1 MTIDEILNIDS
12 NSIVKLSDKELRQI
26 TTQLG
31 SAVNKRIQRLENKDI
46 KSPAYSSIM
55 NNGGAISVK
64 GKTRN
69 QVLKEFIRAKSF
81 ASSNTSTV
89 RGAISTY
96 NKTANKIFGKKAVG
110 YSELSKEEKEEYWE
124 RFHKLKEYMSAKGFV
139 YEKGSKGARTLAR
152 MTLNRYNK
160 GKDEEDTFNEIE
172 DYLQKKSKENA
183 EVIASFEEPIFRG
196 GNN

>member
-1 MTIDEILNIDS
+1 MTIDEILKINSD
-12 NSIVKLSDKELRQI
+12 SIVKLSDKELRQL

-31 SAVNKRIQRLENKDI
+31 SAVNKRIKRLENKDI
-46 KSPAYSSIM
+46 KSPAYFSIM

-69 QVLKEFIRAKSF
+69 QVLKEFIRAKNF
-81 ASSNTSTV
+81 ASSVTSTV
-89 RGAISTY
+89 KGAITTY
-96 NKTANKIFGKKAVG
+96 NKIANKIFGKKADD
-110 YSELSKEEKEEYWE
+110 YSDLTKKEKEEFWD
-124 RFHKLKEYMSAKGFV
+124 RFHKLTEYMSAKGFV

-172 DYLQKKSKENA
+172 DYLQKKSVENA